1 MKKQHVIR
9 NQHVLDTVFQ
19 SGLNFLPK
27 VLNDSDR
34 ILYAEVFK
42 AFGDETRLKLISFLT
57 QAPAC
62 LCEMVDALDV
72 ANSTLS
78 HHLKLLERGDIVKK
92 EKIGK
97 YTVYQLND
105 THTVKVL
112 LTLLMR
118 EENEKK

>member
-9 NQHVLDTVFQ
+9 DQHVLDTVFQ

>member
-1 MKKQHVIR
+1 MKEQHIIR
-9 NQHVLDTVFQ
+9 EQHVLDKTYEN
-19 SGLNFLPK
+19 GLNFLPM
-27 VLNDSDR
+27 VLSDSDR
-34 ILYAEVFK
+34 MLYAEVFK

-62 LCEMVDALDV
+62 LCEMVDALGV

-78 HHLKLLERGDIVKK
+78 HHLKLLERGDVVKK
-92 EKIGK
+92 EKVGK

-105 THTVKVL
+105 THIVQVL

-118 EENEKK
+118 EGDKMT